1 MTSKSEDRLALGQR
15 LKNARDY
22 RGFSQEDVAT
32 CLGIPRS
39 AVSLIEGGE
48 RRIDAIELSKIAKL
62 FDCSID
68 ELTADPQPDVDSASI
83 EMVARLAAKLSDED
97 RAEVVRFAQFLTA
110 RKPREQ

>member
-1 MTSKSEDRLALGQR
+1 MSKNEDRLALGQR
-15 LKNARDY
+15 LKNAREY

-39 AVSLIEGGE
+39 AVSLIESGD
-48 RRIDAIELSKIAKL
+48 RKIDAIELSKIAKL
-62 FDCSID
+62 FDCSIG
-68 ELTADPQPDVDSASI
+68 ELTEEPRPGVNAASI

-110 RKPREQ
+110 RKPSEQ